1 MRETLLEILNSSDPS
16 INPIHR
22 SWSSIDIYENVDSI
36 YNIQPIN
43 TNSNTYIVDKMIITR
58 DQLSS
63 IKLNQLSE
71 FMRSEILQ
79 YNLGNWNKQ
88 SPSTILVNLPIS
100 ELKCTVGSTDGNC
113 LYCNQISSQINKLN
127 DISLDK
133 ITFQIK
139 ESGPLSNKKYN
150 LKDYWPLNGADLAI
164 KAEEG
169 TRIRSILGLESEQEI
184 KILSLNKPT
193 PDSSQTSLVTSMNDS
208 ELFYRS
214 SNGSKDSSLT
224 TLHSAEIK
232 PNTFTVEEYHAYLDY
247 IKNKKPLP
255 QEPLL
260 ENEVFPR
267 RFQNTYRLFRI
278 RGDIWAHSTIYEG
291 SSESLLPSN
300 NRVSTSRST
309 ILSNSTGSLVN
320 YSFPQN
326 TNTEF
331 RNAILDMMNE
341 IDNDLDFLNN
351 RNITR
356 TNTGESTLVNS
367 TSNSIEEISSTSS
380 STSSHNEAG
389 LLDRNNIVTS
399 ADLGY
404 HYRSTSPLSIIRTT
418 SPVTSGSNTIRTS
431 PNLEHNLANDVD

>member
-214 SNGSKDSSLT
+214 SNASKDSSLT

-267 RFQNTYRLFRI
+267 RFTNIDRLVHI
-278 RGDIWAHSTIYEG
+278 QGDIWTHSTIYEG
-291 SSESLLPSN
+291 SSESLFVSTN
-300 NRVSTSRST
+300 NIASTSRST
-309 ILSNSTGSLVN
+309 LISNSTGSLVN

-331 RNAILDMMNE
+331 RNAILEMMNE
-341 IDNDLDFLNN
+341 IDTDLSFLNN
-351 RNITR
+351 TNNREGIAR
-356 TNTGESTLVNS
+356 INTGDSTLVNS
-367 TSNSIEEISSTSS
+367 SSNTSEETHFSP
-380 STSSHNEAG
+380 
-389 LLDRNNIVTS
+389 NNQGNIIRS
-399 ADLGY
+399 A
-404 HYRSTSPLSIIRTT
+404 SPLSIIRSS
-418 SPVTSGSNTIRTS
+418 SPISSGANTASTPS
-431 PNLEHNLANDVD
+431 TNLEHNLANDVD